1 MSWFTDWFTDLFK
14 IKNRSVTSATVNSS
28 GAYTFAPEAVS
39 DAIKEINRQINELK
53 GHMNFENQTVQN
65 DSGAINALYT
75 QLRYLEQRLQELLR
89 LLGRVQNTEAE
100 YSKIKLKIEG
110 IKNQIS
116 QCNNNLNASKGSIS
130 RAAQR
135 IQQNINDYEILNK
148 RYNDLVPTISVMDAQ
163 MAIDMMEINNLNG
176 EISVLK
182 DIIIKL
188 NKIIEADK
196 LVIEELNKNVALLDN
211 NIEQLIIKIYSNI
224 VYNNK
229 NILQLNENIDSSL
242 NTLFYHLN
250 KDKKPSKVY
259 FEQIKHRDTEHE
271 ILYNINKV
279 IDILFYCFYFSFILI
294 IICTQNMKREYFLIY
309 LFVGLIPFI
318 YPFLFK
324 WLINLINYL
333 FKDNSGPKNAFVDI
347 NNTVYEYNT

>member
-1 MSWFTDWFTDLFK
+1 M
-14 IKNRSVTSATVNSS
+14 
-28 GAYTFAPEAVS
+28 
-39 DAIKEINRQINELK
+39 
-53 GHMNFENQTVQN
+53 
-65 DSGAINALYT
+65 
-75 QLRYLEQRLQELLR
+75 
-89 LLGRVQNTEAE
+89 
-100 YSKIKLKIEG
+100 
-110 IKNQIS
+110 
-116 QCNNNLNASKGSIS
+116 
-130 RAAQR
+130 
-135 IQQNINDYEILNK
+135 
-148 RYNDLVPTISVMDAQ
+148 
-163 MAIDMMEINNLNG
+163 
-176 EISVLK
+176 
-182 DIIIKL
+182 
-188 NKIIEADK
+188 
-196 LVIEELNKNVALLDN
+196 
-211 NIEQLIIKIYSNI
+211 
-224 VYNNK
+224 
-229 NILQLNENIDSSL
+229 
-242 NTLFYHLN
+242 N

>member
-1 MSWFTDWFTDLFK
+1 MSWFTDLFK

-53 GHMNFENQTVQN
+53 GHMNFENQTVKN
-65 DSGAINALYT
+65 DSEAINALYT
-75 QLRYLEQRLQELLR
+75 RLRYLEERLQELLR

-211 NIEQLIIKIYSNI
+211 NIEQLIIKFI
-224 VYNNK
+224 V
-229 NILQLNENIDSSL
+229 
-242 NTLFYHLN
+242 
-250 KDKKPSKVY
+250 
-259 FEQIKHRDTEHE
+259 
-271 ILYNINKV
+271 
-279 IDILFYCFYFSFILI
+279 ILI
-294 IICTQNMKREYFLIY
+294 ITIKIY
-309 LFVGLIPFI
+309 
-318 YPFLFK
+318 
-324 WLINLINYL
+324 
-333 FKDNSGPKNAFVDI
+333 
-347 NNTVYEYNT
+347 YN